1 MITYNW
7 TYRCDYCEVEVVGTT
22 KLRYYPDE
30 LVVRPTTVPAL
41 AEHGRWRN
49 VDGLLVCPKHRVSVD
64 E

>member
-7 TYRCDYCEVEVVGTT
+7 TYRCDYCEVEVEDTT
-22 KLRYYPDE
+22 KFHYYPE
-30 LVVRPTTVPAL
+30 RAVILPATVPDL